1 MATMRE
7 AGETPR
13 TGGAEPAAFG
23 PAPRREQLKGH
34 ASMLTSVTVHISGF
48 VLYKDLVADTPAT
61 QMVATQLVIGALLLW
76 LIAIATRQPLRLRG
90 PLWRIVLLGSLAPV
104 SIFMIMAF
112 ATVRTSATNA
122 TIIFGLVPVMLP
134 VLGWLVLGERL
145 RLSVML
151 GAMVAFSGIVLIV
164 WRRAGLGSGDPFG
177 DMLVFLA
184 VMGVC
189 ATQLT
194 GRRVNQHFSN
204 AIMVTTYQVTVS
216 AFIAIIIMLL
226 VHPPDPFLP
235 GSSGTTYGK
244 LLYLGVA
251 SIVVN
256 FLGYNYAMRRLPVGR
271 TGLYVALSPAI
282 GTILAVA
289 FLGETV
295 GWREVAGIFVV
306 MSGVALPAL
315 LPQGLLSQAL
325 GRVAGR
331 RGRPSG
337 APAPTEVE
345 YKGDATHR

>member
-1 MATMRE
+1 MATM
-7 AGETPR
+7 GEPGERPR

-34 ASMLTSVTVHISGF
+34 ASMLTSVAVHISGL

-104 SIFMIMAF
+104 SIFMFMAF

-151 GAMVAFSGIVLIV
+151 GATVAFSGIVLIV
-164 WRRAGLGSGDPFG
+164 WHRAGLGSGDPFG
-177 DMLVFLA
+177 DMLMFLT
-184 VMGVC
+184 VMCVC

-194 GRRVNQHFSN
+194 GRRVNQYFGN
-204 AIMVTTYQVTVS
+204 AVMVTTYQVTVS
-216 AFIAIIIMLL
+216 AFIATIAMLL

-235 GSSGTTYGK
+235 GSAGPTYGK
-244 LLYLGVA
+244 LLYLV
-251 SIVVN
+251 SPWVKSTSMTQNSRDESRVS
-256 FLGYNYAMRRLPVGR
+256 PGR
-271 TGLYVALSPAI
+271 T
-282 GTILAVA
+282 T
-289 FLGETV
+289 
-295 GWREVAGIFVV
+295 
-306 MSGVALPAL
+306 
-315 LPQGLLSQAL
+315 
-325 GRVAGR
+325 
-331 RGRPSG
+331 
-337 APAPTEVE
+337 
-345 YKGDATHR
+345 DATEGISPSDALATPLSRFSEAQGENVADPYRSPRAPQQERGDRR